1 MQPTDVTIEILKGIR
16 DEVRGTNERLDAMNA
31 DLSGRIDATNDRLD
45 ALNVDLS
52 GRIDRVERRQVE
64 SEVRITTEL
73 VALGGTLREMRDAF
87 LEDRELRA
95 QVADHERRIGMIE
108 KGSG

>member
-16 DEVRGTNERLDAMNA
+16 DEVRGTNERLDAMNG
-31 DLSGRIDATNDRLD
+31 DLSGRIDATNERLE
-45 ALNVDLS
+45 
-52 GRIDRVERRQVE
+52 RVERRQVE

-108 KGSG
+108 KGSGQA

>member
-1 MQPTDVTIEILKGIR
+1 MQPSDVTIEILKGIR
-16 DEVRGTNERLDAMNA
+16 DEVRGTNERLDAMNG
-31 DLSGRIDATNDRLD
+31 DLSGRIDATNERLE
-45 ALNVDLS
+45 
-52 GRIDRVERRQVE
+52 RVERRQVE

-108 KGSG
+108 KGSGQA

>member
-16 DEVRGTNERLDAMNA
+16 DAVRGTNERLDAMNG
-31 DLSGRIDATNDRLD
+31 DLSGRIDATNERLE
-45 ALNVDLS
+45 
-52 GRIDRVERRQVE
+52 RVERRQVE

-108 KGSG
+108 KGSGQA